1 MNLQDEITRLR
12 AEIES
17 KRVYRKSRDNSAQSL
32 DEPVPKSETEQ
43 AEVEAFF
50 AAVNA
55 TLEEFAGEIDKY
67 PRLTAISAFGVGL
80 AIGLVIGR
88 RTR

>member
-1 MNLQDEITRLR
+1 MSLQDEITRLR
-12 AEIES
+12 AEIER
-17 KRVYRKSRDNSAQSL
+17 KRVSRQSHDNSAQPI
-32 DEPVPKSETEQ
+32 EETTREGENEQ